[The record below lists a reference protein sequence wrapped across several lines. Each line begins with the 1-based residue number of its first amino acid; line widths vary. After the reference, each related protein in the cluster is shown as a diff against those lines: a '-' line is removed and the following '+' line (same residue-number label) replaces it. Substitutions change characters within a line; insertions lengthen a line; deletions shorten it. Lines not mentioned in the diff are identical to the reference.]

1 MCFVERAGSRAARGE
16 EEAVERTRQRAEV
29 PAGWRE
35 DGDGRGEEVAKGA
48 NNRGWT
54 NKPMDEIF
62 LAIRIV

>member
-1 MCFVERAGSRAARGE
+1 VERAGSRAARGE

-29 PAGWRE
+29 PAGRRE